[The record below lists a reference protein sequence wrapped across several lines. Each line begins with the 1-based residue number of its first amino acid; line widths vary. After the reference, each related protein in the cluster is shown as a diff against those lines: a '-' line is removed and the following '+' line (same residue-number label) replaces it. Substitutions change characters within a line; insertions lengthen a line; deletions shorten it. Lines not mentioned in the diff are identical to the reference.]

1 MTKTKQIMKLT
12 HHIACVLAGV
22 LVLASLTGCKQEPVE
37 KLAQAVLP
45 SEALLNFAAE
55 SPAAQVINV
64 YSDGSWMA
72 DVDQEWITVT
82 PMSGSGPM
90 EVTVSVTPN
99 VSGGVVN
106 APRKGKI
113 IFRGASVE
121 RQGELSVRQ
130 AGDSYVGVPELSVT
144 QVLALEN
151 EDVAKIVDATVAAVT
166 TSGFVLT
173 DGTSNLYVQGARE
186 VAVGDKV
193 TINGA
198 RATFQGAPSFLV
210 DEVSARTAGTINYPD
225 APDLTEHITAYDGKS
240 VMFVKIHGSLVSG
253 KVSIPPATV
262 QVVDAPAELGL
273 DAVELHKVVL
283 TGYAVGLN
291 MGTLTGYFVVTG
303 FEDKGKDETLIP
315 YPLKWKVRV
324 DGINYSSASFLGS
337 GKIDPVQGLGYLTYV
352 PYDLASNND
361 NQKYT
366 LDVSDNSPR
375 VTGPWPG
382 DYWLFYG
389 SGDIKAGSEVHI
401 AFETRTSATG
411 HKFWL
416 LEYLDGDEWKPACE
430 TFTTSEPGMEIT
442 YSHIMN
448 ADGATNVQIDYI
460 VKYRK
465 NSEHAQFRFRCMA
478 NWQANG
484 SGKLAA
490 RNGGTGR
497 ITVTDKAD
505 ETFQPKI
512 EIIKEGNGIE
522 KEPVYADI
530 QVSTDLLT
538 FNGTPAGPKTLT
550 VTSDHDFTI
559 STTDEWLTLDAEGG
573 VAGEETAI
581 AVTCAQSELAELREG
596 RIKIVSED
604 SEAIVKVVQSAA
616 GQILDPFISLSEGTT
631 KRVGETAG
639 QAVVRVQSNID
650 EINFES
656 DASWLTVEPMPS
668 TKALVEWKDYV
679 LTYEANEVE
688 AERSARVRFFNEAA
702 NQEAVLVVTQAPAP
716 PSSVYFQDDFSWLQP
731 YVNAYMAQDA
741 SATHATFDPVGSQ
754 LSTHTQPNIWS
765 IEAMAATLGAE
776 LESRGYQDLNK
787 SAKTLYLQEC
797 YFKMGASKKQTGLQL
812 PPQNFEGDTP
822 TNVELSFDWCAHM
835 GGSGSVDNVT
845 ITVELTGP
853 GYCADSETAL
863 SNPFVSVQETGQ
875 MFWQRASVVLV
886 GVTKDTRIKIRP
898 TNMGANPQYQRWHLD
913 NIKLEKSDYV
923 PVTKAAFPVIWSFKD
938 PSQLTEDVDF
948 HVANPTGSFVMSDTH
963 EGKMSVVRFG
973 DAPSSAPTYKTDTP
987 LGTRLL
993 HYGIYKDDYWLFEVS
1008 NVKNPAGTYTIGYGA
1023 CSSAAGPKFF
1033 ALEYSLDGGTTWT
1046 GINTKTVSEAYQ
1058 NGSEARDV
1066 TYTYALSYTSNAAN
1080 EVCTVTESFHLDA
1093 ITSYTTLMIRA
1104 RCADTMKLDRKAEM
1118 TSPAHG
1124 GTNRIGG
1131 RAEIHFQAD

>member
-1 MTKTKQIMKLT
+1 MKVNN
-12 HHIACVLAGV
+12 HILAIVSGLACLAA
-22 LVLASLTGCKQEPVE
+22 LSACRQEPLE
-37 KLAQAVLP
+37 QLAQAVLP
-45 SEALLNFAAE
+45 SEQILNFDAV
-55 SPAAQVINV
+55 SPADQVINI

-72 DVDQEWITVT
+72 DVDQDWITVT
-82 PMSGSGPM
+82 PMSGKGPM
-90 EVTVSVTPN
+90 EVTVSVTDN
-99 VSGGVVN
+99 VVGGVVN
-106 APRKGKI
+106 MPRKGKV
-113 IFRGASVE
+113 IFRGASIE
-121 RQGELSVRQ
+121 RQGELSIRQ
-130 AGDSYVGVPELSVT
+130 AGDTYMGVPELSVT
-144 QVLALEN
+144 QAVALDD

-166 TSGFVLT
+166 ASGFVLT
-173 DGTSNLYVQGARE
+173 DGTANIYVQGARE

-198 RATFQGAPSFLV
+198 KTTFKGVPSFLV
-210 DEVSARTAGTINYPD
+210 DEVSVLSSGTMVYPD
-225 APDLTEHITAYDGKS
+225 APDMTDNIIAYDGKS
-240 VMFVKIHGSLVSG
+240 IQLVKIRGSLVSG
-253 KVSIPPATV
+253 KVSVPPATV
-262 QVVDAPAELGL
+262 EVVDAPASLGL
-273 DAVELHKVVL
+273 DAVDLHKVVL
-283 TGYAVGLN
+283 TGYAVGLS
-291 MGTLTGYFVVTG
+291 GTTGYLVVTS
-303 FEDKGKDETLIP
+303 FEDRGKDETLIP

-324 DGINYSSASFLGS
+324 DGINYSTASFSSTGR
-337 GKIDPVQGLGYLTYV
+337 IDPVQGLGYITYV

-361 NQKYT
+361 NDKYA
-366 LDVSDNSPR
+366 LDVSDKSPR

-389 SGDIKAGSEVHI
+389 SGEIKAGSEVHI
-401 AFETRTSATG
+401 TFETRTSATG

-416 LEYLDGDEWKPACE
+416 LEYLDGEEWKPACE
-430 TFTTSEPGMEIT
+430 TFTTTEPGEEII

-448 ADGATNVQIDYI
+448 ADGATNVGIDYV

-484 SGKLAA
+484 NGKLSA
-490 RNGGTGR
+490 RNGGTAR
-497 ITVTDKAD
+497 LSVTDTSD
-505 ETFQPKI
+505 ETYQPKI
-512 EIIKEGNGIE
+512 EILKEGNGIE

-538 FNGTPAGPKTLT
+538 FNGTPSGPKTLT
-550 VTSDHDFTI
+550 ITSDHDFTV
-559 STTDEWLTLDAEGG
+559 STTDEWLSLDVTEGL
-573 VAGEETAI
+573 AGEETTVT
-581 AVTCAQSELAELREG
+581 VTCAESELAELREG

-604 SEAIVKVVQSAA
+604 TETVVKVVQSAA
-616 GQILDPFISLSEGTT
+616 GQILDPFISISTGSAIRVSES
-631 KRVGETAG
+631 AG
-639 QAVVRVQSNID
+639 QASVRIQTNLD
-650 EINFES
+650 EVSFAS
-656 DASWLTVEPMPS
+656 DASWIQVAPLGTR
-668 TKALVEWKDYV
+668 ALVEWKDYV
-679 LTYEANEVE
+679 LTIEANEVE
-688 AERSARVRFFNEAA
+688 AERTGTVRFFNEAA
-702 NQEAVLVVTQAPAP
+702 NQEAVLTVTQAPAP

-731 YVNAYMAQDA
+731 YVNAYMAQDP

-754 LSTHTQPNIWS
+754 LSSHTQPNIWS
-765 IEAMAATLGAE
+765 IESLAATLGAE

-863 SNPFVSVQETGQ
+863 SNPISSVQESGQ
-875 MFWQRASVVLV
+875 MFWQHASVTLV

-1131 RAEIHFQAD
+1131 RAEIHVQAD

>member
-1 MTKTKQIMKLT
+1 MTKTKQIMKLV

-22 LVLASLTGCKQEPVE
+22 LALASLSGCKQEPVE

-55 SPAAQVINV
+55 SPAEQVINV

-72 DVDQEWITVT
+72 DVDQDWITVT

-144 QVLALEN
+144 QVIALED

-210 DEVSARTAGTINYPD
+210 DEVSARTAGTIEYPD
-225 APDLTEHITAYDGKS
+225 APDLTEHITAYDGKT
-240 VMFVKIHGSLVSG
+240 VMFVKIHGSLVGG

-262 QVVDAPAELGL
+262 QVVDAPEALGL
-273 DAVELHKVVL
+273 DAVDLHKVVL

-291 MGTLTGYFVVTG
+291 MGTLTGYLVVTG
-303 FEDKGKDETLIP
+303 FEDQGKDETLIP
-315 YPLKWKVRV
+315 YPLKWKVRTS
-324 DGINYSSASFLGS
+324 DIAYSSATFLAT

-352 PYDLASNND
+352 PYDLASTDD
-361 NQKYT
+361 NKKYT

-389 SGDIKAGSEVHI
+389 SGEIKAGSEVHI

-430 TFTTSEPGMEIT
+430 TFTTSEPGSEIT

-448 ADGATNVQIDYI
+448 ADGSTNVAIDYI

-505 ETFQPKI
+505 ETYQPKI

-559 STTDEWLTLDAEGG
+559 STTDEWLSLDVEGG

-604 SEAIVKVVQSAA
+604 SEAVVKVVQSAA
-616 GQILDPFISLSEGTT
+616 GQILDPFISISTGNLLEVNAQAGTSSI
-631 KRVGETAG
+631 RI
-639 QAVVRVQSNID
+639 QSNTD
-650 EINFES
+650 FAYET
-656 DASWLTVEPMPS
+656 DADWLTLEAATTRAM
-668 TKALVEWKDYV
+668 VEWTDFS
-679 LTYEANEVE
+679 LIRTANEVE
-688 AERSARVRFFNEAA
+688 APRSAVVRFFNEEQ
-702 NQEAVLVVTQAPAP
+702 NIEALLTVTQEGAVIIHENNLIQWGFSAAMMGAYKDAFEKDNSFPANVAGVGYLSWHFEAEGNAADANKKRTQVVGGTGQPYITGGWPGDYWEFDIPLNYVAAGTQVNFKGLHKISGTGQKYWRMDWSVDDVTWTPVKALQTETETGTSAQYTHIAPTSDGQLDESFILPAAIQDKHLKIRFTCVANWQGNGSGALTAP
-716 PSSVYFQDDFSWLQP
+716 NGGTHRWAGAETNGPTITLSAPTSVTYFEDDFSWLQR
-731 YVNAYMAQDA
+731 YVDAYMAQDA
-741 SATHATFDPVGSQ
+741 SATHEKMDPVGSN
-754 LSTHTQPNIWS
+754 LASHTQPNIWS
-765 IEAMAATLGAE
+765 LEALASTLGLE
-776 LESRGYQDLNK
+776 LETRGYADLNK

-797 YFKMGASKKQTGLQL
+797 YFKMGATNKHTGLQL
-812 PPQNFEGDTP
+812 PAVSFGPAPVDA
-822 TNVELSFDWCAHM
+822 VISFDWCAHM
-835 GGSGSVDNVT
+835 TGSGNIDKMTVV
-845 ITVELTGP
+845 VELVGP
-853 GYCADSETAL
+853 GVCEDSGAA
-863 SNPFVSVQETGQ
+863 VSKEIATTQEKGKLA
-875 MFWQRASVVLV
+875 WQHASVTLK
-886 GVTKDTRIKIRP
+886 GVTADTRIKIRP
-898 TNMGANPQYQRWHLD
+898 THMSDGAGSDQQRWHLD
-913 NIKLEKSDYV
+913 NIK
-923 PVTKAAFPVIWSFKD
+923 I
-938 PSQLTEDVDF
+938 
-948 HVANPTGSFVMSDTH
+948 
-963 EGKMSVVRFG
+963 
-973 DAPSSAPTYKTDTP
+973 
-987 LGTRLL
+987 
-993 HYGIYKDDYWLFEVS
+993 VS
-1008 NVKNPAGTYTIGYGA
+1008 P
-1023 CSSAAGPKFF
+1023 
-1033 ALEYSLDGGTTWT
+1033 
-1046 GINTKTVSEAYQ
+1046 
-1058 NGSEARDV
+1058 
-1066 TYTYALSYTSNAAN
+1066 
-1080 EVCTVTESFHLDA
+1080 
-1093 ITSYTTLMIRA
+1093 
-1104 RCADTMKLDRKAEM
+1104 
-1118 TSPAHG
+1118 
-1124 GTNRIGG
+1124 
-1131 RAEIHFQAD
+1131 

>member
-1 MTKTKQIMKLT
+1 MTKTKQIMKLV

-22 LVLASLTGCKQEPVE
+22 LALASLSGCKQEPVE

-55 SPAAQVINV
+55 SPAEQVINV

-72 DVDQEWITVT
+72 DVDQDWITVT

-144 QVLALEN
+144 QVIALED

-210 DEVSARTAGTINYPD
+210 DEVSARTAGTIEYPD
-225 APDLTEHITAYDGKS
+225 APDLTEHITAYDGKT

-262 QVVDAPAELGL
+262 QVVDAPEALGL
-273 DAVELHKVVL
+273 DAVDLHKVVL

-291 MGTLTGYFVVTG
+291 MGTLTGYLVVTG
-303 FEDKGKDETLIP
+303 FEDQGKDETLIP

-324 DGINYSSASFLGS
+324 DGINYSSATFLGT
-337 GKIDPVQGLGYLTYV
+337 GKIDPVQGLGYIAYV
-352 PYDLASNND
+352 PFDLASTDD
-361 NQKYT
+361 NKKYT

-389 SGDIKAGSEVHI
+389 SGEIKAGSEVHI

-430 TFTTSEPGMEIT
+430 TFTTSEPGSEIT

-448 ADGATNVQIDYI
+448 ADGSTNVAIDYI

-505 ETFQPKI
+505 ETYQPKI
-512 EIIKEGNGIE
+512 EIVKEGNGIE

-538 FNGTPAGPKTLT
+538 FNGTPADPKTLT
-550 VTSDHDFTI
+550 VTSDHDFTV
-559 STTDEWLTLDAEGG
+559 STTDEWLSLDAEGG
-573 VAGEETAI
+573 LAGEETAI

-604 SEAIVKVVQSAA
+604 TEVVVKVVQSAA
-616 GQILDPFISLSEGTT
+616 GQILDPFISVSTGSSM
-631 KRVGETAG
+631 RISETAG
-639 QAVVRVQSNID
+639 EASVRIQTNLD
-650 EINFES
+650 EISVES
-656 DASWLTVEPMPS
+656 DATWLTVAPVPG
-668 TKALVEWKDYV
+668 TRALVEWKDFV
-679 LTYEANEVE
+679 LTYEANDVE
-688 AERSARVRFFNEAA
+688 AERTATVRFFNEAA
-702 NQEAVLVVTQAPAP
+702 NQETLLKVTQAPAP

-731 YVNAYMAQDA
+731 WSDGAKAGDSVGDKNA
-741 SATHATFDPVGSQ
+741 SASA
-754 LSTHTQPNIWS
+754 PNVYTTTALAS
-765 IEAMAATLGAE
+765 F
-776 LESRGYQDLNK
+776 LEEFASRGYVDLNPTPK
-787 SAKTLYLQEC
+787 VMYLQK
-797 YFKMGASKKQTGLQL
+797 YYLKFGKTGYHSGLQL
-812 PPQNFEGDTP
+812 PALKLEGDTP
-822 TNVELSFDWCAHM
+822 VCADLTFDWCAHM
-835 GGSGSVDNVT
+835 TGSGNIDKVQIV
-845 ITVELTGP
+845 VELEGP
-853 GYCADSETAL
+853 GYCADSEEAVSTAM
-863 SNPFVSVQETGQ
+863 STTQGKSEWA
-875 MFWQRASVVLV
+875 WQHGKVTLV
-886 GVTKDTRIKIRP
+886 NITKDTKIKIRP
-898 TNMGANPQYQRWHLD
+898 LQMSIAADADPTQQRWHLD

-923 PVTKAAFPVIWSFKD
+923 PVTKASFPVVWSFKD
-938 PSQLTEDVDF
+938 PSELTKDVDYYC
-948 HVANPTGSFVMSDTH
+948 ANPTGSFVMSDTH

-973 DAPSSAPTYKTDTP
+973 DAPNSAPTYKTDTP

-993 HYGIYKDDYWLFEVS
+993 HYGMYKDDYWLFEVA
-1008 NVKNPAGTYTIGYGA
+1008 NVKNPAGTYTIGYGTCA
-1023 CSSAAGPKFF
+1023 SNAGPKFF
-1033 ALEYSLDGGTTWT
+1033 ALEVSVDGGTTWT
-1046 GINTKTVSEAYQ
+1046 AINPKTTSEALKD
-1058 NGSEARDV
+1058 GSNAREV
-1066 TYTYALSYTSNAAN
+1066 TYTYAHAYTTNANN
-1080 EVCTVTESFHLDA
+1080 EVLKVTESFHLDA
-1093 ITSYTTLMIRA
+1093 LTTYTKLMIRA
-1104 RCADTMKLDRKAEM
+1104 RVADTMKHDRTGEM
-1118 TSPAHG
+1118 TSAAHG
-1124 GTNRIGG
+1124 GTNRIGN
-1131 RAEIHFQAD
+1131 RAEIHFTAD

>member
-1 MTKTKQIMKLT
+1 MQVMKN
-12 HHIACVLAGV
+12 HIICTLAAVLA
-22 LVLASLTGCKQEPVE
+22 LASFAGCKQEPVE

-45 SEALLNFAAE
+45 SEQLLTFAAE
-55 SPAAQVINV
+55 SPVDQVINV

-82 PMSGSGPM
+82 PMSGKGPM
-90 EVTVSVTPN
+90 EVTVSVTAN
-99 VSGGVVN
+99 VSGGVVD

-130 AGDSYVGVPELSVT
+130 AGDSYKGVPELNVT
-144 QVLALEN
+144 QALALEV
-151 EDVAKIVDATVAAVT
+151 EDVAKIVDATVAGVT

-173 DGTSNLYVQGARE
+173 DGTSNIYVQGARE

-193 TINGA
+193 TINGS
-198 RATFQGAPSFLV
+198 RAAFKGAPSFLV
-210 DEVSARTAGTINYPD
+210 DEVIAQAAGTMTYPD
-225 APDLTEHITAYDGKS
+225 VPDMTTQILGYDGKS
-240 VMFVKIHGSLVSG
+240 VMYVKIHGSLVSG
-253 KVSIPPATV
+253 KVSIKPATV
-262 QVVDAPAELGL
+262 EVVDAPAELGL
-273 DAVELHKVVL
+273 DAVDLHKVVL
-283 TGYAVGLN
+283 TGYAVGLA
-291 MGTLTGYFVVTG
+291 GTTGYLVVTG
-303 FEDKGKDETLIP
+303 FEDQGKDETLIP
-315 YPLKWKVRV
+315 YPLKWKVRT
-324 DGINYSSASFLGS
+324 DDIAYTTESFAST
-337 GKIDPVQGLGYLTYV
+337 GKIDPVQGLGYITYV
-352 PYDLASNND
+352 PYDLANNND
-361 NQKYT
+361 NNKYA
-366 LDVSDNSPR
+366 LDISDKSPR

-389 SGDIKAGSEVHI
+389 TGDIKAGSEVHI

-416 LEYLDGDEWKPACE
+416 LEYLDGEDWKPACE
-430 TFTTSEPGMEIT
+430 TFTTTEPGTEIT

-448 ADGATNVQIDYI
+448 ADGATNVAIDYI

-465 NSEHAQFRFRCMA
+465 NTEHAQFRFRCMA

-497 ITVTDKAD
+497 LTVTDKAD
-505 ETFQPKI
+505 ETYQPKI

-538 FNGTPAGPKTLT
+538 FNGTPGAPKTLT

-559 STTDEWLTLDAEGG
+559 STTDEWLSLDAEGG
-573 VAGEETAI
+573 LAGEETAI
-581 AVTCAQSELAELREG
+581 AVTCAQSELPELREG

-604 SEAIVKVVQSAA
+604 TEVVVKVVQSAA
-616 GQILDPFISLSEGTT
+616 GQILDPFISVSNGSSM
-631 KRVGETAG
+631 RISETAG
-639 QAVVRVQSNID
+639 EASVRIQTNLP
-650 EINFES
+650 EISAET
-656 DASWLTVEPMPS
+656 DATWLTVTPVPE
-668 TKALVEWKDYV
+668 TRALVEWKEYV

-688 AERSARVRFFNEAA
+688 AERSATVRFFNTEA
-702 NQEAVLVVTQAPAP
+702 NQETILTVTQAPAP

-754 LSTHTQPNIWS
+754 LSSHTQPNIWS
-765 IEAMAATLGAE
+765 IADLAATLGAE
-776 LESRGYQDLNK
+776 LEKRGYEDLNK

-822 TNVELSFDWCAHM
+822 ANVELSFDWCAHM

-938 PSQLTEDVDF
+938 PAELTADVDY

-1033 ALEYSLDGGTTWT
+1033 ALEVSVDGGTTWT

-1058 NGSEARDV
+1058 NGSEAREV
-1066 TYTYALSYTSNAAN
+1066 TYTYALSYTSNTAN

-1118 TSPAHG
+1118 TSPSHG